1 MYHKREELI
10 KFLISIG
17 ADPLKINKR
26 NQTPMDLAKKCNLE
40 GFLNN
45 CLSEREKNKNKI
57 INS

>member
-1 MYHKREELI
+1 M
-10 KFLISIG
+10 ISIG